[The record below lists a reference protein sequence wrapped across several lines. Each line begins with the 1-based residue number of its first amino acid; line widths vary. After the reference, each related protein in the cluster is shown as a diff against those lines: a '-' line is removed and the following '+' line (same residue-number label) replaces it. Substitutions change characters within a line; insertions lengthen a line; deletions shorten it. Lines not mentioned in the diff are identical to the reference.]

1 MAARE
6 THLRVLRL
14 LQANPHMTQRD
25 LADELGVSLGKVN
38 YCMKELLL
46 KGLVKMQNFSN
57 SRNKLGYA
65 YLLTPSGVAA
75 KARLTAEYL
84 KIKVAEYESLK
95 LEIEQLKVEATG
107 RQAKEGSR

>member
-1 MAARE
+1 MLSTE

-14 LQANPHMTQRD
+14 LQSNPNLTQRD
-25 LADELGVSLGKVN
+25 LADRLGISLGKAN
-38 YCMKELLL
+38 YCMKELAR

-84 KIKVAEYESLK
+84 RIKVAEYDALK
-95 LEIEQLKVEATG
+95 QEIEQLKVETADHKRKEA
-107 RQAKEGSR
+107 RQ